1 MDWNTKYS
9 ERAAGLYGSMT
20 RRLMHVMADPEVISF
35 GGGLPAWDLFPVE
48 KIREITDDLLRTDG
62 PATLQ
67 YSTSEGY
74 LPFREQLTKRYRH
87 RGCDIS
93 VENVIIDTGSMQ
105 GIDLAGK
112 LMLDPGDIVIL
123 GDPTFLTALQA
134 FSFYRA
140 RYLTVPLDD
149 EGMQID
155 LLPEI
160 LETNTPK
167 FIYIM
172 PTFQNPTGRTLS
184 LERRH
189 RLVEIANYYGVPIVE
204 DDAYGE
210 LRYDG
215 DPLPTLKSLDTEGN
229 VIYLGSFSKTL
240 SPGLRVGF
248 IIAPS
253 ALMEKL
259 VFAKQAADLHTS
271 LLPQRI
277 ACEFLSRDL
286 LDPHIE
292 TIIGNYRQRRDAM
305 LEALDQHFP
314 DDVRWTRP
322 EGGIFLW
329 VTLPAGMDAGQLFE
343 QAVAEK
349 VVFVP
354 GSNYFA
360 NGGGAGT
367 MRLNFSA
374 YDEETISLGIERLAT
389 VIRRWQ
395 HKAVLP
401 GIRKPGDR
409 LAY

>member
-1 MDWNTKYS
+1 
-9 ERAAGLYGSMT
+9 
-20 RRLMHVMADPEVISF
+20 
-35 GGGLPAWDLFPVE
+35 
-48 KIREITDDLLRTDG
+48 
-62 PATLQ
+62 
-67 YSTSEGY
+67 
-74 LPFREQLTKRYRH
+74 
-87 RGCDIS
+87 

-112 LMLDPGDIVIL
+112 LMLDPGDTVVL

-140 RYLTVPLDD
+140 KYLTVPLDD
-149 EGMQID
+149 EGMQVD

-160 LETNTPK
+160 LETNSPK

-184 LERRH
+184 LERRQ
-189 RLVEIANYYGVPIVE
+189 RLVEIASHYRVPIVE

-215 DPLPTLKSLDTEGN
+215 DPLPTLKSLDKEGI

-248 IIAPS
+248 IIAPT

-286 LDPHIE
+286 LDPHIK
-292 TIIGNYRQRRDAM
+292 TIIRNYRQRRDAM

-314 DDVRWTRP
+314 DDTISRISWTRP

-349 VVFVP
+349 VVYVP

-360 NGGGAGT
+360 NGGGEGT

-374 YDEETISLGIERLAT
+374 YDEETITLGIKRLAR
-389 VIRRWQ
+389 VIRRRQ
-395 HKAVLP
+395 HKAALP
-401 GIRKPGDR
+401 GIGKPGDS